1 MERFCNV
8 NMFFIA
14 PAMQQDIAAWLTL
27 TCNERKFFLVMTLFV
42 FRVPL
47 QPQSM
52 DKSNCPPR
60 EKSSRN
66 YFTLIDAPRVGE
78 GGRAQLVCV
87 RGGLGVI
94 ELKAPQAWTEL
105 RAD

>member
-8 NMFFIA
+8 NVFFIA
-14 PAMQQDIAAWLTL
+14 LAMLRDIMAWLML

-42 FRVPL
+42 FQVPL
-47 QPQSM
+47 QPQSV

-66 YFTLIDAPRVGE
+66 YFTLIDAPWVGE

-87 RGGLGVI
+87 WGRLGGWV
-94 ELKAPQAWTEL
+94 
-105 RAD
+105 